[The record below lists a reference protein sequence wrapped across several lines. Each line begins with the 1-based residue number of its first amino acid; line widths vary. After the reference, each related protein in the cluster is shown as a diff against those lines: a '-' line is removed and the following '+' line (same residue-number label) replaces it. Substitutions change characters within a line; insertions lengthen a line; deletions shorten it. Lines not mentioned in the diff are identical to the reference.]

1 MKSTIPISRLMQ
13 PTGIQVSMASPAI
26 AAYPIR
32 TLRELVAT
40 LEAAITAAVADPNPK
55 AVHRLRTTTR
65 RIEAQLE
72 LLALLPTLPPHAKPA
87 RKARKLL
94 RKLRRAAG
102 RVRDF
107 DIHYHLTQ
115 TTSPSLAPE
124 ARRLRDLFKLQR
136 GEEAERLLHTLD
148 KHQPKLAL
156 ILEGLLEA
164 LAPAEALALP
174 VANVAQLTLHWYVRN
189 CPATA
194 KQDHHQLH
202 DIRKVAKLARYIVE
216 LALPATKAP
225 TPVRRLARAFESL
238 QQSGGNWHDWA
249 TLSNIARREL
259 GPSSP
264 LTQFFSQRCE
274 KSLLDYRRHLKS
286 FSKSLP
292 LFTDQYT
299 EPS

>member
-1 MKSTIPISRLMQ
+1 
-13 PTGIQVSMASPAI
+13 MAPPAI
-26 AAYPIR
+26 DAYPIH
-32 TLRELVAT
+32 TLRELVTT
-40 LEAAITAAVADPNPK
+40 LEAAITVALADPNPK

-72 LLALLPTLPPHAKPA
+72 LIALLPTLPPHAKPA

-107 DIHYHLTQ
+107 DVQYDLAQ

-124 ARRLRDLFKLQR
+124 ARRLRELLKRRR
-136 GEEAERLLHTLD
+136 GEEVERLLHLLRKHPSKLTHTLETL
-148 KHQPKLAL
+148 LA
-156 ILEGLLEA
+156 A

-174 VANVAQLTLHWYVRN
+174 VANVARLTLHWYARN
-189 CPATA
+189 SPAMT
-194 KQDHHQLH
+194 KQDSRQLH
-202 DIRKVAKLARYIVE
+202 DIRKAAKLARYIAE
-216 LALPATKAP
+216 SALPATKAS

-238 QQSGGNWHDWA
+238 QQSGGNWHDLA
-249 TLSNIARREL
+249 TLSIITRRKL

-264 LTQFFSQRCE
+264 LTQSFSRRCK
-274 KSLLDYRRHLKS
+274 KSLLDYQRHLKS
-286 FSKSLP
+286 FSKDLS

>member
-1 MKSTIPISRLMQ
+1 
-13 PTGIQVSMASPAI
+13 MASPDL

-32 TLRELVAT
+32 TLHELVAT
-40 LEAAITAAVADPNPK
+40 LEAAITAALRNPNPK

-72 LLALLPTLPPHAKPA
+72 LLALLPTLPPQAKPA

-107 DIHYHLTQ
+107 DVHYDLTQ
-115 TTSPSLAPE
+115 TTSPSLAAE
-124 ARRLRDLFKLQR
+124 ARRLRELLNRRR
-136 GEEAERLLHTLD
+136 GEEVERLLHLLH
-148 KHQPKLAL
+148 KHQPKLTHT
-156 ILEGLLEA
+156 LETLLAA

-174 VANVAQLTLHWYVRN
+174 VANVARLTLHWYARN
-189 CPATA
+189 SPATA
-194 KQDHHQLH
+194 KQDSRQLH
-202 DIRKVAKLARYIVE
+202 DIRKAAKLARYIAE
-216 LALPATKAP
+216 SALPATKAP
-225 TPVRRLARAFESL
+225 TPVQRLARAFESL
-238 QQSGGNWHDWA
+238 QQSGGNWHDHA
-249 TLSNIARREL
+249 TLRIIARREL

-264 LTQFFSQRCE
+264 LTQSFSQHCE
-274 KSLLDYRRHLKS
+274 KSLLDYQRHLKS